1 MPPEFKHDVPALN
14 VVEEVNQYWCFAAV
28 EQVLRKVFGKTDITQ
43 TEIAH
48 NSAIRLAGM
57 ANPGATTHWRNSVR
71 YAQTAV
77 AQIQGAEVADVQA
90 NWADLRPNLAHIVD
104 FEQLDL
110 GQDGLREQLQRI
122 YGEIDLAQFTAIPMD
137 PGFNVYDIV
146 SAISDRKLVLAG
158 TSNHWYLLYGY
169 DYNDA
174 DQGTDETNKYRYLV
188 YNVHGPEAMT
198 RGVAWLRNPDIIKDI
213 LVVWAD

>member
-1 MPPEFKHDVPALN
+1 MPEFKHNVPALN

-28 EQVLRKVFGKTDITQ
+28 EQVLRKVFGKPDIAQ

-57 ANPGATTHWRNSVR
+57 ANAGATTHWRNSVL

-77 AQIQGAEVADVQA
+77 AQLSNTGLADIQA
-90 NWADLRPNLAHIVD
+90 NWADLRPTLAHIVD
-104 FEQLDL
+104 FGQLDL
-110 GQDGLREQLQRI
+110 GQGRLRELLQRI
-122 YGEIDLAQFTAIPMD
+122 YGEIDLAQFTAVPLD
-137 PGFNVYDIV
+137 PDFDVYTIV
-146 SAISDRKLVLAG
+146 SAINDRKLVLAG

-169 DYNDA
+169 DYNAA
-174 DQGTDETNKYRYLV
+174 DQGTDETRKYRYLV

-198 RGVAWLRNPDIIKDI
+198 RGVAWLQNPEMIKDI